1 MSEQQKP
8 PKSEFLDAFCQMFRA
23 ATRPAVTVIF
33 AAVIAQVVI
42 EGIAAPQ
49 WFLALAS
56 GCILWWFGDRTV
68 QHIKAASANSGQS
81 SIDKIVAAVTT
92 ALEQKG
98 GTNAQ
103 T

>member
-1 MSEQQKP
+1 MAEQQN
-8 PKSEFLDAFCQMFRA
+8 KSSPTLVEVFTNFFRA

-42 EGIAAPQ
+42 DRIDAPQ

-68 QHIKAASANSGQS
+68 QHIK
-81 SIDKIVAAVTT
+81 DKK
-92 ALEQKG
+92 QD
-98 GTNAQ
+98 
-103 T
+103 